1 MEEDDI
7 KFALRNLAAAN
18 LSLCDQL
25 IALNASPTMIAQN
38 GLGGIIVDAESVDEY
53 INRIAEE
60 NERIKLGIAR
70 LKELDL
76 DMTYNCNIYFFSQVR
91 GVVRTSPRKLL
102 DIDNLYDGG
111 HIVADIV
118 ADIDQIIPEILL
130 PLLRDSLKASDI
142 NLCNRINDAIGEVL
156 TMLDIQ
162 KDNEN

>member
-25 IALNASPTMIAQN
+25 IALNASPTMIAEN
-38 GLGGIIVDAESVDEY
+38 MLNLSVEDIEEF
-53 INRIAEE
+53 INCEVAN
-60 NERIKLGIAR
+60 NERLKLGIAQ

-91 GVVRTSPRKLL
+91 GVVTTSPRKLL
-102 DIDNLYDGG
+102 DIDSIYDGEA
-111 HIVADIV
+111 IVTDIE
-118 ADIDQIIPEILL
+118 QIIPELLL
-130 PLLRDSLKASDI
+130 PLLYDYLKAADI
-142 NLCNRINDAIGEVL
+142 DLCQRINDAIAEVL

-162 KDNEN
+162 KDGEND

>member
-25 IALNASPTMIAQN
+25 IALNASPTMIAEN
-38 GLGGIIVDAESVDEY
+38 MLGLSVEDIEEF
-53 INRIAEE
+53 INCEVAN
-60 NERIKLGIAR
+60 NERLKLGIAQ

-91 GVVRTSPRKLL
+91 GVVITSPRKLL
-102 DIDNLYDGG
+102 DIDSIYDGEA
-111 HIVADIV
+111 IVTDIE
-118 ADIDQIIPEILL
+118 QIIPELLL
-130 PLLRDSLKASDI
+130 PLLYDSLKAADI
-142 NLCNRINDAIGEVL
+142 DLCNRINDAIAEVL

-162 KDNEN
+162 KDGKND

>member
-25 IALNASPTMIAQN
+25 IALNASPTMIAEN
-38 GLGGIIVDAESVDEY
+38 MLGLSVEDIEEF
-53 INRIAEE
+53 INCEVAN
-60 NERIKLGIAR
+60 NERLKLGIAR

-91 GVVRTSPRKLL
+91 GVVTTSPRKLL
-102 DIDNLYDGG
+102 DIDSIYDGEV
-111 HIVADIV
+111 IVTDIE
-118 ADIDQIIPEILL
+118 QIIPELLL
-130 PLLRDSLKASDI
+130 PLLYDSLKAADI
-142 NLCNRINDAIGEVL
+142 DLCKRINDAIAEVL

-162 KDNEN
+162 KDGKND